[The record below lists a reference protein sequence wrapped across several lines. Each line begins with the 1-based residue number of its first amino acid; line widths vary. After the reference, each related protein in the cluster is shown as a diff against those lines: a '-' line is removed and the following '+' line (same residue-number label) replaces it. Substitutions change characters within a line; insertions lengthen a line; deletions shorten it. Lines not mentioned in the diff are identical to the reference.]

1 MVGQA
6 GGSVL
11 KPSRGFSVVELM
23 VAVALM
29 ALLLGLAAPSFTTWN
44 RNAQIRTVSDA
55 LQNGLRLAQAEALR
69 RQRQVV
75 FFRTAAT
82 DCSNSISASTTGS
95 FWAIRTIPMVVGDP
109 VETVQCGALSDVAA
123 GVLIEGPVALCF
135 NSSGRQTTNASP
147 GIGGSTCTLDAS
159 GLSEFD
165 VSVAGGDRPLRVTV
179 SLGGSVRMCDPARSR
194 SAARPDGCS

>member
-1 MVGQA
+1 
-6 GGSVL
+6 VL
-11 KPSRGFSVVELM
+11 KQSRGFSIVELM

-55 LQNGLRLAQAEALR
+55 LQNGLRTAQAEALR

-82 DCSNSISASTTGS
+82 ACSNTISASTSGN
-95 FWAIRTIPMVVGDP
+95 FWAIRTVPIVAGDP
-109 VETVQCGALSDVAA
+109 VETVQCGMLSDVAA
-123 GVLIEGPVALCF
+123 GVVIDGPVALCF
-135 NSSGRQTTNASP
+135 NSSGRQTTNTSP

-159 GLSEFD
+159 GTSQFD
-165 VSVAGGDRPLRVTV
+165 VSVAAGDRPLRVTV

-194 SAARPDGCS
+194 SSASPDGCS